1 MLIEHSPHNSRIHWQ
16 QMLSMLSLELTDSS
30 CTLSGR
36 RLPNAQS
43 EKPQF
48 VGCSF
53 KKTAFVKNWRVQLIT
68 HMTSP
73 VQPSCFDWGD
83 IFHPSHC
90 VPQSIKM
97 RNIQESV
104 FGVPTVAEWDLAAFG
119 SPRMQVWFLAWRSR
133 LRVQHCILGCNCTS
147 DLIPGTRT
155 TYAAGKPKNI

>member
-16 QMLSMLSLELTDSS
+16 QMLSMLSLELTGSS

-104 FGVPTVAEWDLAAFG
+104 FGVPTVAEWD
-119 SPRMQVWFLAWRSR
+119 WRH
-133 LRVQHCILGCNCTS
+133 LGALGCRFDPS
-147 DLIPGTRT
+147 PGV
-155 TYAAGKPKNI
+155 AGYMSSIASWVAIAPRIWSPAPELHMPLGSQKI